1 MKKFIPL
8 ILVWLV
14 TLIFTGCYTHIAV
27 DDSYA
32 YSDPTTI
39 IIIEPAPLPVVI
51 IHPIIGGP
59 HPLPRPPKEHVKPPY
74 KIRKPIKR
82 PPGDNIRNPRKKRDP
97 ITPPRRNDFRNPD
110 KIREP
115 VTSPPKSNDRIKDES
130 RNPGGSN
137 DGRRKS
143 RR

>member
-32 YSDPTTI
+32 YSDPATI
-39 IIIEPAPLPVVI
+39 IIIEPAPPPLVI

-59 HPLPRPPKEHVKPPY
+59 HPHPPTNPVEPPY

-82 PPGDNIRNPRKKRDP
+82 PLPADIRQPRKKRDP
-97 ITPPRRNDFRNPD
+97 VTPPRRDDFRNPD

-115 VTSPPKSNDRIKDES
+115 VTSPPKSNDRIKDDS
-130 RNPGGSN
+130 RNPGGRN
-137 DGRRKS
+137 DGGRKS

>member
-27 DDSYA
+27 DDSYT
-32 YSDPTTI
+32 YSDPTPI
-39 IIIEPAPLPVVI
+39 IIIEPAPPPVVI

-59 HPLPRPPKEHVKPPY
+59 HPHPPTRPVKKPEY
-74 KIRKPIKR
+74 KTRPIKR
-82 PPGDNIRNPRKKRDP
+82 PHTGDLRRPGNTRNPV
-97 ITPPRRNDFRNPD
+97 TPPPS
-110 KIREP
+110 K
-115 VTSPPKSNDRIKDES
+115 DRIKDES

>member
-27 DDSYA
+27 DDSYT
-32 YSDPTTI
+32 YSDPTSI
-39 IIIEPAPLPVVI
+39 IIIEPAPPPVVI

-59 HPLPRPPKEHVKPPY
+59 HPHPPKYPVKPEY
-74 KIRKPIKR
+74 KTR
-82 PPGDNIRNPRKKRDP
+82 P
-97 ITPPRRNDFRNPD
+97 ITPPRRDGIRNPGKKRNPVTPPKRDDFRNPG
-110 KIREP
+110 KKRKP
-115 VTSPPKSNDRIKDES
+115 VTPPPSKDRIKDDS
-130 RNPGGSN
+130 RNPGKQNKG
-137 DGRRKS
+137 GRKS

>member
-39 IIIEPAPLPVVI
+39 IIIEPAPPPVVI

-59 HPLPRPPKEHVKPPY
+59 HPHPPTRPVKKPEY
-74 KIRKPIKR
+74 KTRPIKR
-82 PPGDNIRNPRKKRDP
+82 PHTGDIRNPRKKRDP
-97 ITPPRRNDFRNPD
+97 ITPPRRDDFRSPG

-115 VTSPPKSNDRIKDES
+115 VTPPPSKDWIKDDS
-130 RNPGGSN
+130 RNPGEHN
-137 DGRRKS
+137 KGRRKS
-143 RR
+143 GR

>member
-32 YSDPTTI
+32 FSDPTTI
-39 IIIEPAPLPVVI
+39 IIIEPAPPPVVI

-59 HPLPRPPKEHVKPPY
+59 HPHPPKYPVKPEY
-74 KIRKPIKR
+74 KTRPIKR
-82 PPGDNIRNPRKKRDP
+82 PTGDNIRNPGKKRDP
-97 ITPPRRNDFRNPD
+97 ITPPKRDDFRNTG
-110 KIREP
+110 KIREH
-115 VTSPPKSNDRIKDES
+115 VTPPKSNDRITDDS
-130 RNPGGSN
+130 RNPGGQN
-137 DGRRKS
+137 KGRRKS
-143 RR
+143 TR

>member
-14 TLIFTGCYTHIAV
+14 TFIFTGCYTQMAI
-27 DDSYA
+27 DDSYT
-32 YSDPTTI
+32 YSDPTPI
-39 IIIEPAPLPVVI
+39 IIIEPAPPPVVI

-59 HPLPRPPKEHVKPPY
+59 HPHPPKYPVKPPY

-82 PPGDNIRNPRKKRDP
+82 PPGENIRNPGKKRDP
-97 ITPPRRNDFRNPD
+97 ITPPRRDDFRNHD

-115 VTSPPKSNDRIKDES
+115 VTPPPSNDRIRDDS
-130 RNPGGSN
+130 RNPGEQN
-137 DGRRKS
+137 EGRRKS

>member
-32 YSDPTTI
+32 YSDPATI
-39 IIIEPAPLPVVI
+39 IIIEPAPPPLVI

-59 HPLPRPPKEHVKPPY
+59 HPHPPTNPVEPPY

-82 PPGDNIRNPRKKRDP
+82 LPGENIRNPGKKRDP
-97 ITPPRRNDFRNPD
+97 VTPPKRDDFRNPG

-115 VTSPPKSNDRIKDES
+115 VTPPPSNDRIKDDS
-130 RNPGGSN
+130 RNPGGRN
-137 DGRRKS
+137 DGGRKNRR
-143 RR
+143 